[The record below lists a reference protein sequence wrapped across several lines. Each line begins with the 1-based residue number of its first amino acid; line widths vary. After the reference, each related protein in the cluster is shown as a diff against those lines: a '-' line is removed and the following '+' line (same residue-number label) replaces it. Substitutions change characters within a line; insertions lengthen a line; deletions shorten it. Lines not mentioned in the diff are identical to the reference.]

1 MSQDQREPDLAGW
14 FQGAASVAARAQQGL
29 ADLIALAEKH
39 WVPPSVHASLLDVLS
54 AKREGQGG
62 AGGGA
67 PTPSPQ
73 TTEVSRSATGSGQ
86 GTTTGA
92 VEGSGEGMQGFGSE
106 EQLGICKDASAG
118 AADSARDEEVANR
131 AATDAAVAAAQQLG
145 TPRTASGLRA
155 KQQQEGDEANI
166 GPGAVTEAESNTER
180 LSQDRLAALTSS
192 VADIGRAAAA
202 FDLAGIVKGIK
213 ALGAVAEVE
222 AAISAAAT
230 SATSREEAEAD
241 GVPRDASAFF
251 MMYPAGQWYHIRR
264 RRPPSQR
271 STDASGP
278 STDAQHMLR
287 PASTTYSASTG
298 SAALHAADAAA
309 EDVTEIYGRYGGSSS
324 RGKKASRAVAEDT
337 GTAQEKAPS
346 VEPGKAAPAAAQ
358 IKDKEAAPAS
368 ALALAAM
375 MADTAKAVGK
385 RQGTG
390 EQQRAVRPPY
400 MVVRAAPDAPFFSRV
415 RFTRAAL
422 RDHRC
427 RTHRAGLLSAL
438 AQHSQKQSF

>member
-1 MSQDQREPDLAGW
+1 MLGYASQWRAQGTCMCPCSDLASHMTMRIPGSFLERTTVCSSFTW
-14 FQGAASVAARAQQGL
+14 RVMSTTLTL
-29 ADLIALAEKH
+29 AHIHKCN
-39 WVPPSVHASLLDVLS
+39 V
-54 AKREGQGG
+54 
-62 AGGGA
+62 
-67 PTPSPQ
+67 
-73 TTEVSRSATGSGQ
+73 
-86 GTTTGA
+86 
-92 VEGSGEGMQGFGSE
+92 
-106 EQLGICKDASAG
+106 
-118 AADSARDEEVANR
+118 
-131 AATDAAVAAAQQLG
+131 
-145 TPRTASGLRA
+145 
-155 KQQQEGDEANI
+155 
-166 GPGAVTEAESNTER
+166 
-180 LSQDRLAALTSS
+180 
-192 VADIGRAAAA
+192 
-202 FDLAGIVKGIK
+202 
-213 ALGAVAEVE
+213 
-222 AAISAAAT
+222 
-230 SATSREEAEAD
+230 
-241 GVPRDASAFF
+241 
-251 MMYPAGQWYHIRR
+251 QWYHIRR

-400 MVVRAAPDAPFFSRV
+400 MVVGIY
-415 RFTRAAL
+415 T
-422 RDHRC
+422 
-427 RTHRAGLLSAL
+427 
-438 AQHSQKQSF
+438 